1 MLYPLNKIYSTVSYC
16 QSFSF
21 LLLLQLYRVNSKC
34 MHYKKVVFFL
44 HSVSIN
50 LHMLSFSFL
59 FCSTTFYI
67 CMYIYTYISI
77 HESSRN
83 SLQRFSLF
91 IHIYIFFSSGT
102 TIKLSVDGRK
112 TTVGSYIKIQFS

>member
-16 QSFSF
+16 HSFSF

-34 MHYKKVVFFL
+34 MHYKKVVFFS

-67 CMYIYTYISI
+67 CIY
-77 HESSRN
+77 
-83 SLQRFSLF
+83 
-91 IHIYIFFSSGT
+91 IHIFLFMNHQEILYKDFHYSFIYFFSSGT

-112 TTVGSYIKIQFS
+112 TTVGSYIKMKFS